1 MTSLHDIAP
10 RLARARDAWVTFERW
25 RDRERLRLA
34 DQRLDLERL
43 VAHRDLQLIRA
54 GHASRRRRRYLE
66 ERQAKLAAAQHA
78 LTCVI
83 EAQRELEAR
92 Q

>member
-1 MTSLHDIAP
+1 MISLHTIAP
-10 RLARARDAWVTFERW
+10 RLARARDAWIEFERQ
-25 RDRERLRLA
+25 RDIERLRLA
-34 DQRLDLERL
+34 DLRLDLERL

-54 GHASRRRRRYLE
+54 GLAGRRRRRYLE
-66 ERQAKLAAAQHA
+66 QRQAKLTAAQHA